1 MNDPGDSTFAAPVR
15 DSSDDSDPPERLFIA
30 IVSEAG
36 DWSAF
41 ASHEAM
47 IEKAA
52 AALADHPRCRRAR
65 GAEATVVL
73 GDDALVRGLNRTYR
87 GKDKPTNV
95 LSFPFQLP
103 RGAVPS
109 GMLGDIVLAAET
121 ITVEAA
127 ERATP
132 PLDHLQHLVIHG
144 LLHLLGFDHQTDAEA
159 KDMERLETEI
169 LAGLGIADP
178 YAPADVE

>member
-1 MNDPGDSTFAAPVR
+1 MNDPGDSTFAASAR
-15 DSSDDSDPPERLFIA
+15 DPSEDSDPPERLCIA

-36 DWSAF
+36 GWSAF
-41 ASHEAM
+41 ASHEAV

-52 AALADHPRCRRAR
+52 STLAGHPRCRRAR
-65 GAEATVVL
+65 GTEATVVL

-103 RGAVPS
+103 PGAVPS

-121 ITVEAA
+121 IAVEAA
-127 ERATP
+127 EREIP
-132 PLDHLQHLVIHG
+132 PLDHLRHLVIHG
-144 LLHLLGFDHQTDAEA
+144 LLHLLGFDHETDAEA
-159 KDMERLETEI
+159 QDMERLETEI
-169 LAGLGIADP
+169 LARLGIADP